1 MKDWQAVVDL
11 HTKLTAYVRKHNLKP
26 TIMLKAGNSVP
37 ESMHNRIFS
46 FNAGGGFGTND
57 NEFLAIGIEESINTE
72 TVMVCFLCVPKDFP
86 ATHVTQYPETKGVQR
101 PEFTIDEL
109 ATLLTGLELC
119 VDTDHKPEPEDPS
132 FNPTSTPKRTL
143 H

>member
-11 HTKLTAYVRKHNLKP
+11 HTKLTEYVQLHNLKP

-37 ESMHNRIFS
+37 ASLHNRIFS
-46 FNAGGGFGTND
+46 FNAGNGGDNHGND
-57 NEFLAIGIEESINTE
+57 LLIIGIEESVNTE
-72 TVMVCFLCVPKDFP
+72 TVMACYLYVVKDRESQH
-86 ATHVTQYPETKGVQR
+86 ALQYPETNGVKR

-119 VDTDHKPEPEDPS
+119 VESDHTPEPEDLS

>member
-11 HTKLTAYVRKHNLKP
+11 HTKLTAYVHKHNLKP
-26 TIMLKAGNSVP
+26 VIMLKAGNSVP
-37 ESMHNRIFS
+37 ESLHNRIFS
-46 FNAGGGFGTND
+46 FNAGDGMDHLNNT
-57 NEFLAIGIEESINTE
+57 LLLISIEESTHNGD
-72 TVMVCFLCVPKDFP
+72 VMVSYLCVMRDCESQHAMRYP
-86 ATHVTQYPETKGVQR
+86 ATNGKVA

-119 VDTDHKPEPEDPS
+119 VESDHKPEPEDPS
-132 FNPTSTPKRTL
+132 FNPTSKPPRTL